1 MYAISYY
8 FDRATEAGLVD
19 PFEGGSVTVEQLMR
33 AARQACETP
42 NVEQPLACLDLT
54 YIAALLHAGL
64 RLPGESAIRLRKKID
79 DHETSWALGA
89 AFHTLTNRA

>member
-19 PFEGGSVTVEQLMR
+19 PFSGGAVTVEQLMR
-33 AARQACETP
+33 AARLACETP

-54 YIAALLHAGL
+54 YITALLHGGL
-64 RLPGESAIRLRKKID
+64 RLPGEHLLRLHKRID